1 MIQIENF
8 QKEKLT
14 INLAWANIFG
24 ILILI
29 PIILIYG
36 IPYFL
41 LWGGE
46 LSTFSIGKAI
56 SNRDIGFFGRSSII
70 YLSIFGGV
78 IIHELIH
85 GLVWSIYAER
95 GFRSIKFG
103 VIWKMLTPYCHCKEP
118 LLVKH
123 YIIGAIMPAIILGFL
138 PALYAMIVGDFGW
151 LIFGIFFT
159 MAAAG
164 DFLIID
170 LLRKENRNDLVQDHP
185 SEAGCYIYR
194 KSERRYN

>member
-1 MIQIENF
+1 M
-8 QKEKLT
+8 
-14 INLAWANIFG
+14 
-24 ILILI
+24 
-29 PIILIYG
+29 
-36 IPYFL
+36 
-41 LWGGE
+41 
-46 LSTFSIGKAI
+46 SSFSVGKAI
-56 SNRDIGFFGRSSII
+56 DSIDFSFLRGNSLV
-70 YLSIFGGV
+70 YLSIIGGI

-85 GLVWSIYAER
+85 GLVWSIYAKN

>member
-1 MIQIENF
+1 MIQYENF
-8 QKEKLT
+8 QKEKL
-14 INLAWANIFG
+14 IISLAWANIFG
-24 ILILI
+24 LLILI

-41 LWGGE
+41 IWGGQI
-46 LSTFSIGKAI
+46 STSSFGKAI
-56 SNRDIGFFGRSSII
+56 DNFDFSFLTKGSII
-70 YLSIFGGV
+70 FLSLIVGIV
-78 IIHELIH
+78 IHELIH
-85 GLVWSIYAER
+85 GMVWSIYAKK

-123 YIIGAIMPAIILGFL
+123 YILGAIMPALILGLF
-138 PALYAMIVGDFGW
+138 PAIYALIVGNIVW

-164 DFLIID
+164 DFLIVN
-170 LLRKENRNDLVQDHP
+170 LLIKENWNDLVQDHP

-194 KSERRYN
+194 KQEM

>member
-1 MIQIENF
+1 MIQIKNF

-14 INLAWANIFG
+14 INLMWANVFG
-24 ILILI
+24 ILLLI

-41 LWGGE
+41 IWGGE
-46 LSTFSIGKAI
+46 LDVFSLRKAI
-56 SNRDIGFFGRSSII
+56 DNLDISFVGRSSIVF
-70 YLSIFGGV
+70 LSLISGI

-85 GLVWSIYAER
+85 GLVLSIYAEK

-103 VIWKMLTPYCHCKEP
+103 IMWKMLTPYCHCKEP

-123 YIIGAIMPAIILGFL
+123 YIIGAIMPAIILGLL
-138 PALYAMIVGDFGW
+138 PALYSLIVGNLAW

-164 DFLIID
+164 DFLIIN
-170 LLRKENRNDLVQDHP
+170 LLRKENRYDLVQDHP
-185 SEAGCYIYR
+185 TEAGCCIYR
-194 KSERRYN
+194 QKKIS